1 MTEPITIALDAMGG
15 DNAPQIVIA
24 GANIAR
30 QRFPDVRFVLYGNA
44 EEIEPRVKR
53 LRGLSDVVEIHHTTE
68 QVRPDDKPSQVVR
81 SGRETSMHLAIDAV
95 KSGRADGIVSAGNT
109 GALMAIAMLVLRRL
123 PSIDRPGIA
132 SFFPTLRG
140 ESVMLDLG
148 ANVSCDE
155 RNLVQFAA
163 MGAVFSRTVLG
174 THNPTIGLLN
184 VGSEDSKG
192 STALKRAAQMLR
204 ASNLDGTF
212 HGYVEGDDIAAGTVD
227 VIVTDGFTGNVALK
241 SAEGTARLVSHFF
254 REAFKASL
262 SAQIGYLFAKR
273 ALDKLRVRTDPRRY
287 NGAVLLGL
295 NGICVKSHGGTDAL
309 GFATA
314 IGLAVDMIRHGFND
328 KIAAQVANLADGQLK
343 AAGAG

>member
-1 MTEPITIALDAMGG
+1 MTEPLKIALDAMGG
-15 DNAPQIVIA
+15 DNAPHIVVA

-30 QRFPDVRFVLYGNA
+30 QRFPGVRFLLVGNRD
-44 EEIEPRVKR
+44 EIEPRVKR
-53 LRGLSDVVEIHHTTE
+53 LRGLADVVEIQHTTE
-68 QVRPDDKPSQVVR
+68 RVLPDDKPSQVVR

-95 KSGRADGIVSAGNT
+95 KSGRAGGIVSAGNT
-109 GALMAIAMLVLRRL
+109 GALMAIAMVVLRRL
-123 PSIDRPGIA
+123 PGIDRPGIA
-132 SFFPTLRG
+132 TFFPTIRG

-163 MGAVFSRTVLG
+163 MGAVFSRAVLG

-184 VGSEDSKG
+184 VGSEETKG
-192 STALKRAAQMLR
+192 NNALKRAAQMLR
-204 ASNLDGTF
+204 ASKLDGTF
-212 HGYVEGDDIAAGTVD
+212 YGYIEGDDIAAGTVD
-227 VIVTDGFTGNVALK
+227 VVVTDGFSGNIALK
-241 SAEGTARLVSHFF
+241 TAEGTARLVTHFF
-254 REAFKASL
+254 REAFKASF
-262 SAQIGYLFAKR
+262 SAQIGYVFAKR
-273 ALDKLRVRTDPRRY
+273 SLDKLRIRTDPRRY

-328 KIAAQVANLADGQLK
+328 RIAAQVANLADGQLM